1 MPYNFPP
8 QPAYPYGIDND
19 QTLYLVFNTSET
31 VTTAENNAWA
41 SEIPIKPVGSNEN
54 EVWSTN
60 GFANINGELFYY
72 GSVGYDSNNKI
83 NEFRNCARNLG
94 GTNTKHNK
102 AGSEV
107 RGFVV
112 AEHHNQI
119 ADAIIKIEDFIGEN
133 FTTDQSTLDWRIRHL
148 QELPVIFD
156 DFSCPDITFDFVILS
171 ENPATGILAQYT
183 ITINGSF
190 TSYRLDF
197 GDGQYTTTSTTG
209 THQYS
214 PSATIDPILTIANSK
229 CTIVQSPKERNLAT
243 QPQTTTEA
251 TAFSIPIPAFPTL
264 PTFFV
269 PTPPEISN
277 IVNIPPIVFPCLEV
291 SPFSPSFPSIIVIEP
306 PLVIPSIIVF
316 TPAPSIPTLISFGPA
331 PYVPPIIEFGPV
343 SFPSIVVF
351 SPAPSLP
358 SLIGFGPV
366 NIPTLILFGPVNMP
380 TIISFAPV
388 NFPTL
393 ISIATVNF
401 PTIISITPVF
411 IPTLISITP
420 VNIPTLISITPVNIP
435 TLISITPVNFPTLI
449 SITPVDIP
457 TLISITPVDIPT
469 LISITPVFIP
479 TLISITPVN
488 IPTLI
493 SITPIFIPTLISITP
508 VFIPTLITITPI
520 NIPTLISITPVDIP
534 TLISITPVFIPTLIS
549 ITPVFIP
556 TLITI
561 TPINIPTLIRVEAS
575 GSFPSTINFGP
586 APPLIAVFDSPPT
599 IPVAF
604 GSPPAFAP
612 IAFGSPPGVPVIWG
626 SPPACSCTVTIT
638 CPSSSPSPAS
648 FIGNSSFLND
658 GMEIDPVTVH
668 MADLGIPKEIM
679 VIMPEIPDIRV
690 IHDIPAII
698 QIESP
703 NIPNIKI
710 IGPDKPI
717 PSEIRIVSDGLPS
730 IIELVAINLPES
742 IKIDASGIPSSI
754 KLELPDKMPTISIDA
769 TGIPTQIQVV
779 GIPSSIELIGAPSEI
794 KLVMPD
800 NPEIELVYKGAP
812 IDVKINLDISRLTG
826 DPDSGNC
833 VAIVPCGTK

>member
-94 GTNTKHNK
+94 GTNTKHSK

-243 QPQTTTEA
+243 QPQTTTEP

-457 TLISITPVDIPT
+457 TLISITPVNIPT

-479 TLISITPVN
+479 TLISITPV
-488 IPTLI
+488 
-493 SITPIFIPTLISITP
+493 
-508 VFIPTLITITPI
+508 
-520 NIPTLISITPVDIP
+520 
-534 TLISITPVFIPTLIS
+534 
-549 ITPVFIP
+549 
-556 TLITI
+556 
-561 TPINIPTLIRVEAS
+561 NIPTLIRVEAS

-612 IAFGSPPGVPVIWG
+612 IAFGDPPGVPVIWG
-626 SPPACSCTVTIT
+626 PVPTCSCTVTIT

-730 IIELVAINLPES
+730 VIELVATNLPES

-833 VAIVPCGTK
+833 VAIVPCSQK

>member
-94 GTNTKHNK
+94 GTNTKHSK

-243 QPQTTTEA
+243 QPQTTTEP

-420 VNIPTLISITPVNIP
+420 VNIPTLISITPVN
-435 TLISITPVNFPTLI
+435 FPTLI

-457 TLISITPVDIPT
+457 TLISITPV
-469 LISITPVFIP
+469 
-479 TLISITPVN
+479 N
-488 IPTLI
+488 
-493 SITPIFIPTLISITP
+493 
-508 VFIPTLITITPI
+508 
-520 NIPTLISITPVDIP
+520 IP

-612 IAFGSPPGVPVIWG
+612 IAFDSPPGVSVIWG
-626 SPPACSCTVTIT
+626 TPPACSCTVTIT

-730 IIELVAINLPES
+730 VIELVATNLPES

-833 VAIVPCGTK
+833 VAIVPCSQK